1 MAPLSSAFPGFLSL
15 GLFSLL
21 LALTSVSEPLMAV
34 PRSAIL
40 RSVQAVC
47 GIVLVAGAFIFPGSW
62 IIDLATVGAGL
73 TMIIPALGMIKA
85 SGVTLTP
92 FVGLIALLGIGLV
105 VVGGL
110 RFINDYTPLG
120 QLLP

>member
-1 MAPLSSAFPGFLSL
+1 MAPYNSAFL
-15 GLFSLL
+15 GLFSLA
-21 LALTSVSEPLMAV
+21 LAVTSLFEPMMAV
-34 PRSAIL
+34 SRSAIL

-47 GIVLVAGAFIFPGSW
+47 GIVLVAGAFIFPGNW

-73 TMIIPALGMIKA
+73 TIIIPAVGMIKA

>member
-1 MAPLSSAFPGFLSL
+1 MAPYNSALIGI
-15 GLFSLL
+15 FSLA
-21 LALTSVSEPLMAV
+21 LALTSLFEPLMAV
-34 PRSAIL
+34 SRSAIL

-47 GIVLVAGAFIFPGSW
+47 GIVLVAGAFIFPGNW
-62 IIDLATVGAGL
+62 IIDLALVGAGL

-92 FVGLIALLGIGLV
+92 LVGLIAIGGILA
-105 VVGGL
+105 VVGGGGL
-110 RFINDYTPLG
+110 FINDYTPLG

>member
-1 MAPLSSAFPGFLSL
+1 MAPLDSAFL
-15 GLFSLL
+15 GLFSLA
-21 LALTSVSEPLMAV
+21 LALTSVFDPVMAV
-34 PRSAIL
+34 SRSAIL

-47 GIVLVAGAFIFPGSW
+47 GIVLVAGTLMFPRNW

-73 TMIIPALGMIKA
+73 TMIVPAVGMVRA

-92 FVGLIALLGIGLV
+92 FVGMLAIVGILAVIGG
-105 VVGGL
+105 GGL
-110 RFINDYTPLG
+110 FINDYTPLG

>member
-1 MAPLSSAFPGFLSL
+1 MAPYASL

-21 LALTSVSEPLMAV
+21 LALTSVFEPLMAV

-47 GIVLVAGAFIFPGSW
+47 GIVLVAGAFLFPGNW
-62 IIDLATVGAGL
+62 IIDLALVGAGL
-73 TMIIPALGMIKA
+73 TMIIPAVRMIKA
-85 SGVTLTP
+85 SGVALTP
-92 FVGLIALLGIGLV
+92 FVGGIAIVGILAV
-105 VVGGL
+105 IGGSL
-110 RFINDYTPLG
+110 FFVNDYTPLG